1 MDDYTASLKKIS
13 AIAKAAGLP
22 GVEEGES
29 WGTPALKVRGKML
42 VRVRE
47 PGILV
52 VPCDLDEKEM
62 LMTVAPEI
70 FFQTKHYEGWPG
82 VLVRLEKIEDDELA
96 EMMEKVWRTLA
107 SKKMIADFEASKSK
121 V

>member
-1 MDDYTASLKKIS
+1 MDDYTPSLQKIS

-70 FFQTKHYEGWPG
+70 FFETKHYEGWPG

-96 EMMEKVWRTLA
+96 EMLEKAWRTLA
-107 SKKMIADFEASKSK
+107 SKKMIAEFEAKKS
-121 V
+121 